1 MQKNKTGKYLKYAIG
16 EIILVVIGIL
26 IALQI
31 NNWNGYRKERAK
43 ETKILKNIRFDL
55 QQTLAELE
63 SAIVFNKSTLSEI
76 KKIENYS
83 KNILPYSEE
92 LDYSFGLLPHFY
104 VSLITSSS
112 YKSLQTVGVG
122 IIKNNS
128 IEDQIINMYDVTLA
142 DILDYNKDEE
152 RLQSLT
158 VMPFFSK
165 NFRYTDNSVYSAK
178 PNDYNKLIGNEE
190 FLNVLSIIKRTR
202 TKGIDRYK
210 IVMVLLKEV
219 IEKIKIE
226 LDSSTDNK

>member
-1 MQKNKTGKYLKYAIG
+1 
-16 EIILVVIGIL
+16 
-26 IALQI
+26 
-31 NNWNGYRKERAK
+31 
-43 ETKILKNIRFDL
+43 
-55 QQTLAELE
+55 
-63 SAIVFNKSTLSEI
+63 
-76 KKIENYS
+76 
-83 KNILPYSEE
+83 
-92 LDYSFGLLPHFY
+92 
-104 VSLITSSS
+104 
-112 YKSLQTVGVG
+112 
-122 IIKNNS
+122 
-128 IEDQIINMYDVTLA
+128 MYDVTLA

-226 LDSSTDNK
+226 LDSSTENK